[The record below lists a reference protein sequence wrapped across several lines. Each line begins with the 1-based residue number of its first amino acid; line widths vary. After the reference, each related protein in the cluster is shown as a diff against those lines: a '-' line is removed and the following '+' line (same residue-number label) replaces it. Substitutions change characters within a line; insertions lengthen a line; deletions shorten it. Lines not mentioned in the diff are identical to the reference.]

1 MTRVSDATFLNRDLQ
16 WLEFNARVLALAEDP
31 RTPLLERMRFL
42 EIYSSNLDEFF
53 MKRVG
58 GWQRRR
64 EAGLDE
70 AGLRAD
76 IRARVQQL
84 SLRLARCFTEELRP
98 ALAAEGIRLVP
109 LKSAGRKAKS
119 AAKAF
124 FEKSVF
130 PVLTPLAV
138 DPGHPFPLVSNLS
151 TSIGVLLQPP
161 GDAETLFAR
170 VKIPQTLPQWIAVDE
185 DANGQVFVSLG
196 DVVGQHLDQ
205 LYPGM
210 TLLGQ
215 MAFRVTRNADVELDT
230 EDAEDLLE
238 AVAEEVR
245 ERRFARIVRLE
256 HGPKPE
262 AAVLDFLVRELE
274 LEPDDV
280 YEVTSELDVG
290 ALSAIADLPRAELHF
305 SPWVPVGPPAFTDTE
320 RSVFDVIRE
329 RDVLVHHP
337 YESFA
342 GSVLKFIA
350 EAADDPKVLTLKM
363 TLYRTGDSSP
373 FVPLLIRAAEAG
385 KQVVCLVE
393 LKARFDEARNIE
405 VARALESA
413 GVHVVYGLL
422 GLKTHC
428 KLALVV
434 RQEGPD
440 VRAYAHVGTGNYHP
454 RTAGLYTDFGLFT
467 AREDLLRDTMVLFNA
482 LTGRSTPK
490 AYSRLLVAPRNMKEA
505 LLERIAREA
514 ENARAGRPARIVA
527 KMNQLEDVDLCNA
540 LYAASAAGV
549 KVDLLVRGF
558 CVLRPGVDGL
568 SENIRVMSILGR
580 FLEHSRV
587 YWFIAG
593 QADPLDGEV
602 FIGSADWMRRN
613 LEFRVETL
621 APVDDRAIKTRLW
634 QMLELM
640 MADQRQTWDM
650 QPDGSYRLRLPR
662 TPDEET
668 GIHDRLMQQA
678 RERVL
683 AGS

>member
-1 MTRVSDATFLNRDLQ
+1 MTRVSDPCFLNRDLQ

-31 RTPLLERMRFL
+31 RTPLLERVRFL
-42 EIYSSNLDEFF
+42 GIYSSNLDEFF

-70 AGLRAD
+70 AGLRAE
-76 IRARVQQL
+76 IRSQVQVL
-84 SLRLARCFTEELRP
+84 SLRLARCWTEELRP
-98 ALAAEGIRLVP
+98 ALARERIRLVP
-109 LKSAGRKAKS
+109 LKAAGRAAKA

-161 GDAETLFAR
+161 GDGETLFAR
-170 VKIPQTLPQWIAVDE
+170 VKIPQTLPQWIPVDE
-185 DANGQVFVSLG
+185 EPEGTVFVSLL
-196 DVVGQHLDQ
+196 DVVGQHLSQ
-205 LYPGM
+205 LFPGM
-210 TLLGQ
+210 TLHGQ

-256 HGPKPE
+256 HGPKPV
-262 AAVLDFLVRELE
+262 AAILDFIIRELE
-274 LEPDDV
+274 LEADDV
-280 YEVTSELDVG
+280 YEVASELDFG
-290 ALSAIADLPRAELHF
+290 ALGSIADLPRAELHYP
-305 SPWVPVGPPAFTDTE
+305 PWVPVGPIAFTDTE

-350 EAADDPKVLTLKM
+350 EAADDPKVLAIKM
-363 TLYRTGDSSP
+363 TLYRTGDASP
-373 FVPLLIRAAEAG
+373 FLPLLIRAAEAG

-405 VARALESA
+405 VARVLESA

-434 RQEGPD
+434 RQEGSD
-440 VRAYAHVGTGNYHP
+440 VRAYAHVGTGNYHLK
-454 RTAGLYTDFGLFT
+454 TASHYTDLGLFT
-467 AREDLLRDTMVLFNA
+467 AREDLLRDVMVLFNA

-490 AYSRLLVAPRNMKEA
+490 AYARLLVAPRTMKEG
-505 LLERIAREA
+505 LLERIATEA
-514 ENARAGRPARIVA
+514 RNARAGRPARIVA
-527 KMNQLEDVDLCNA
+527 KMNQLEDVDLCHA
-540 LYAASAAGV
+540 LYDASRVGV
-549 KVDLLVRGF
+549 RVDLLVRGF
-558 CVLRPGVDGL
+558 CVLRPGVPDL
-568 SENIRVMSILGR
+568 SENIRVVSILGR

-587 YWFIAG
+587 YWFVSG

-602 FIGSADWMRRN
+602 LIGSADWMRRN

-621 APVDDRAIKTRLW
+621 APVDDRAIKARLW
-634 QMLELM
+634 QILEGML
-640 MADQRQTWDM
+640 ADQRQTWDM
-650 QPDGSYRLRLPR
+650 QPDGTYRLRQPR
-662 TPDEET
+662 TPEEET
-668 GIHDRLMQQA
+668 GIHERLMQQT
-678 RERVL
+678 RERML

>member
-1 MTRVSDATFLNRDLQ
+1 MTRVSDPDFLNRDLQ

-31 RTPLLERMRFL
+31 RTPLLERVRFL
-42 EIYSSNLDEFF
+42 GIYSSNLDEFF

-70 AGLRAD
+70 AGLRAE
-76 IRARVQQL
+76 IRSQVQVL
-84 SLRLARCFTEELRP
+84 SLRLARCWTEELRP
-98 ALAAEGIRLVP
+98 ALARERIRLVP
-109 LKSAGRKAKS
+109 LKAAGRAAKA

-161 GDAETLFAR
+161 GDGETLFAR
-170 VKIPQTLPQWIAVDE
+170 VKIPQTLPQWIPVDE
-185 DANGQVFVSLG
+185 EPEGTVFVSLL
-196 DVVGQHLDQ
+196 DVVGQHLSQ
-205 LYPGM
+205 LFPGM
-210 TLLGQ
+210 ALQGQ

-256 HGPKPE
+256 HGPKPV
-262 AAVLDFLVRELE
+262 AAILDFIIRELE
-274 LEPDDV
+274 LEADDV
-280 YEVTSELDVG
+280 YEVASELDFG
-290 ALSAIADLPRAELHF
+290 ALGSIADLPRAELHY

-337 YESFA
+337 YESFG

-350 EAADDPKVLTLKM
+350 EAADDPKVLAIKM
-363 TLYRTGDSSP
+363 TLYRTGDASP
-373 FVPLLIRAAEAG
+373 FLPLLIRAAEAG

-405 VARALESA
+405 VARVLESA

-434 RQEGPD
+434 RQEGSD
-440 VRAYAHVGTGNYHP
+440 VRAYAHVGTGNYHLK
-454 RTAGLYTDFGLFT
+454 TASLYTDLGLFT
-467 AREDLLRDTMVLFNA
+467 AREDLLRDVMVLFNA

-490 AYSRLLVAPRNMKEA
+490 AYARLLVAPRTMKEG
-505 LLERIAREA
+505 LLERIATEA
-514 ENARAGRPARIVA
+514 KNARAGRPARIVA
-527 KMNQLEDVDLCNA
+527 KMNQLEDVDLCHA
-540 LYAASAAGV
+540 LYDASRAGV

-558 CVLRPGVDGL
+558 CVLRPGVPDL
-568 SENIRVMSILGR
+568 SENIRVVSILGR

-587 YWFIAG
+587 YWFVSG
-593 QADPLDGEV
+593 HADPLDGEV
-602 FIGSADWMRRN
+602 LIGSADWMRRN

-621 APVDDRAIKTRLW
+621 APVDDRTLKARLW
-634 QMLELM
+634 QILEGML
-640 MADQRQTWDM
+640 ADQRQTWDM
-650 QPDGSYRLRLPR
+650 QPDGTYRLRQPR
-662 TPDEET
+662 TPEEET
-668 GIHDRLMQQA
+668 GIHERLMQQT
-678 RERVL
+678 RERML